1 MGDQLL
7 VAGLRAGDPNAWEQ
21 LFRRWYPVAYR
32 TAYLLTHD
40 AGRAEDAIQEA
51 FCQAIR
57 KIDSLRR
64 PERLQAWLH
73 VIVSRAAIDQLR
85 RNSGRRDVMV
95 ADLEDT
101 TVPPAVNGWSRT
113 AGQSPEEAVVSGWE
127 AEAVAAALRS
137 LPPQFRQVIFLFV
150 FNHLAVAEIAAE
162 LGCTEGTVKSPLN
175 RGRARLQSMLAP
187 ALEDR
192 AHG

>member
-1 MGDQLL
+1 MGDQHL

-21 LFRRWYPVAYR
+21 LFHRWYPVAYR
-32 TAYLLTHD
+32 TAYLITHD

-64 PERLQAWLH
+64 PERLKAWLH

-85 RNSGRRDVMV
+85 RNSGRRDLVV

-101 TVPPAVNGWSRT
+101 TAPLAVNGWSGT
-113 AGQSPEEAVVSGWE
+113 GGQNPEEAAMASLE
-127 AEAVAAALRS
+127 AEAVAAALQS
-137 LPPQFRQVIFLFV
+137 LPPQFRQVTILFYYQQ
-150 FNHLAVAEIAAE
+150 LSVAEIAAE
-162 LGCTEGTVKSPLN
+162 LGCPEGTVKSRLN
-175 RGRARLQSMLAP
+175 RARARLQSMLAP
-187 ALEDR
+187 TVEDR
-192 AHG
+192 SHG